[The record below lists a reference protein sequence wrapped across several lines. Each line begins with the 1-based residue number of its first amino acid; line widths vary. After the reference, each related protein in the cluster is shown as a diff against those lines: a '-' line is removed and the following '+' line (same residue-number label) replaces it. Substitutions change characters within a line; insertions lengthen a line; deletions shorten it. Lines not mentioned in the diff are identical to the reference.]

1 MKKRYIKPE
10 MTIMELRP
18 EEKLAYCDWPVGFMA
33 GGGGCQE
40 IWADVPAYAS
50 MCQSMYDDAMA
61 SGS

>member
-1 MKKRYIKPE
+1 
-10 MTIMELRP
+10 MELRP

-33 GGGGCQE
+33 GGGACQE